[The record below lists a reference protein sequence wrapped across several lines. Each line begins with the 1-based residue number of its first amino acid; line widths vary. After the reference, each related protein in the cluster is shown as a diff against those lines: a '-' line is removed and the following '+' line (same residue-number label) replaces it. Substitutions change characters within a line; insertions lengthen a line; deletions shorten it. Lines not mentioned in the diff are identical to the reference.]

1 MAIYHLHVKVL
12 ARAKGHSAIKASA
25 YRAGLRLQDID
36 GRAVDYSRRNDII
49 ALPIQGIDRS
59 MPDWASDRQSLWQ
72 SVEQTEKRK
81 DARLAR
87 EIEFALP
94 LEFNKMEQ
102 VSCVEEMAGYISR
115 LYQLPVDAVIHL
127 KEGNPH
133 AHLMVPLRSL
143 NADGWGQRLR
153 VMDSK
158 DFVLDVR
165 KKWAEIANTYLVN
178 HNTTIDHRSYEEQ
191 GIAKIPQKHL
201 GKKLYKLIKK
211 FILQG
216 YLKIAGQIITDAPP
230 PPAPKLDPPPA
241 EPQRQQQLQ
250 NHNHDTVKKPKK
262 IDRGRGGME
271 L

>member
-36 GRAVDYSRRNDII
+36 GRSVDYSNRSDVI
-49 ALPIQGIDRS
+49 ALPIQGVDKS
-59 MPDWASDRQSLWQ
+59 MPEWASDRQSLWQ

-102 VSCVEEMAGYISR
+102 VSCVEEMAGYISQ
-115 LYQLPVDAVIHL
+115 LYHVPVDAVIHR

-165 KKWAEIANTYLVN
+165 KKWAEVANNYLVN
-178 HNTTIDHRSYEEQ
+178 HNTYIDHRSYEDQ
-191 GIAKIPQKHL
+191 GINKIPQKHL
-201 GKKLYKLIKK
+201 GKKLYMLIKK
-211 FILQG
+211 MILQG
-216 YLKIAGQIITDAPP
+216 YLRFAGKIITYAD
-230 PPAPKLDPPPA
+230 A
-241 EPQRQQQLQ
+241 EPPQQPQPQPQKQELQ
-250 NHNHDTVKKPKK
+250 QPLPKTTNDNIKKPKK
-262 IDRGRGGME
+262 RDRNRGGME